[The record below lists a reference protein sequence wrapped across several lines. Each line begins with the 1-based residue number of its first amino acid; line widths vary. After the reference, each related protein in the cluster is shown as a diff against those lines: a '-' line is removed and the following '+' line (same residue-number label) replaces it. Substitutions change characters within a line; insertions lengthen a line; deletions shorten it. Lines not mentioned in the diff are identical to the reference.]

1 MLVFKEE
8 FEILEIVWCL
18 FNDVYEGLVVED
30 FKEVWIKI
38 MVDFED
44 FVGKIEIIFYFIWEI
59 IENV

>member
-1 MLVFKEE
+1 MVFKEE
-8 FEILEIVWCL
+8 FEMLEIVWWL
-18 FNDVYEGLVVED
+18 LNDVYEGLVVED

>member
-1 MLVFKEE
+1 M
-8 FEILEIVWCL
+8 LEIVWRL
-18 FNDVYEGLVVED
+18 LNDVYEGLVVED

>member
-1 MLVFKEE
+1 M
-8 FEILEIVWCL
+8 LEIVWWL
-18 FNDVYEGLVVED
+18 LNDVYEGLVVED